1 MKTVACYIRV
11 SAGGKNRADQE
22 DEIRHWLKKHR
33 SRAVS
38 WYIDKS
44 TRNTLRRPQLDKLRA
59 DVRDGKVGTVIVW
72 RLDSLSLLVREGLTM
87 LSEWCDISLR
97 LVSVDQKIDLK
108 GKTIAPV
115 LSSILEMDQ
124 AAKSDRTRVGLG
136 KARARGR
143 SGGRPTVTAS
153 DPRVVEVKKLADAGK
168 LSAEAICKRL
178 KISRATYH
186 RYINL

>member
-1 MKTVACYIRV
+1 M
-11 SAGGKNRADQE
+11 
-22 DEIRHWLKKHR
+22 
-33 SRAVS
+33 
-38 WYIDKS
+38 
-44 TRNTLRRPQLDKLRA
+44 
-59 DVRDGKVGTVIVW
+59 
-72 RLDSLSLLVREGLTM
+72 
-87 LSEWCDISLR
+87 SLR
-97 LVSVDQKIDLK
+97 VVSVDQKIDVK

-115 LSSILEMDQ
+115 LSGILEMNQ
-124 AAKSDRTRVGLG
+124 TAMGERTKVGMG

-143 SGGRPTVTAS
+143 MGGRPTVTAS